1 MLACPVRW
9 LLKASAQKV
18 LGAAPGGRS
27 ANFLLQRHV
36 ARSLPRGDA
45 SFTRK
50 FRRALRHLDAYS
62 AHGTKEPSQAR
73 FYEFG
78 PGWDLV
84 VALAF
89 RALGIERQTLVDV
102 AAVARTEL
110 INDSLAKLGRLE
122 ADLAEESGRSLR
134 ALGPELRS
142 LDELE
147 ERFGIR
153 YLAPKNPSETGLPSA
168 SFDFIS
174 STSTLEHVP
183 ADDIGLLLEECR
195 KLLTAEGVMSCTID
209 LRDHFSFMDRRLS
222 PYNFLRFDARRWSLL
237 GSPLN
242 FQNRLRYPD
251 YLELFRS
258 AGFELVEEH
267 AVGPSA
273 QDLDVLRGL
282 ELAEPFASRYS
293 LEELGVKQLRLVVR
307 PARSPDAQ

>member
-1 MLACPVRW
+1 MLACSVRW

-27 ANFLLQRHV
+27 ANYLLQRHV
-36 ARSLPRGDA
+36 ARSLPRGEA
-45 SFTRK
+45 AFTRK

-62 AHGTKEPSQAR
+62 THGAREPSDAR

-110 INDSLAKLGRLE
+110 VNDSLAKLGRLE
-122 ADLAEESGRSLR
+122 ADLAAESGRSLR

-147 ERFGIR
+147 ERFGIT
-153 YLAPKNPSETGLPSA
+153 YVAPQDPSDTGLPSA
-168 SFDFIS
+168 SFDFVS

-183 ADDIGLLLEECR
+183 ADDIGPLLAECR
-195 KLLTAEGVMSCTID
+195 RLLTAEGVMSCTID
-209 LRDHFSFMDRRLS
+209 LRDHFSFMDGRIS
-222 PYNFLRFDARRWSLL
+222 PYNFLRFDTRRWRLL

-242 FQNRLRYPD
+242 YQNRLRYPD

-258 AGFELVEEH
+258 AGFEMLEEH
-267 AVGPSA
+267 AVEPSA
-273 QDLDVLRGL
+273 RDLDVLRGL
-282 ELAEPFASRYS
+282 DLAEPFSSRYS
-293 LEELGVKQLRLVVR
+293 LQELGVKQLRFVVR
-307 PARSPDAQ
+307 PVHSPDAQ

>member
-9 LLKASAQKV
+9 LLKASAQKI

-27 ANFLLQRHV
+27 ANYLLQRHV
-36 ARSLPRGDA
+36 ARSLPRGEA
-45 SFTRK
+45 AFARK

-62 AHGTKEPSQAR
+62 AHGAGEPSQAR

-78 PGWDLV
+78 PGWDLL

-110 INDSLAKLGRLE
+110 VNDSLAKLGRLE
-122 ADLAEESGRSLR
+122 AGLAAESGRSLR

-147 ERFGIR
+147 ERFGIT
-153 YLAPKNPSETGLPSA
+153 YVAPQDPSDTGLPSA
-168 SFDFIS
+168 SFDFVS

-183 ADDIGLLLEECR
+183 ADDIGPLLEECR
-195 KLLTAEGVMSCTID
+195 RLLTAEGVMSCTID

-222 PYNFLRFDARRWSLL
+222 PYNFLRFDARRWRLL

-242 FQNRLRYPD
+242 YQNRLRYPD

-258 AGFELVEEH
+258 AGFEVLEERAVE
-267 AVGPSA
+267 PSA
-273 QDLDVLRGL
+273 HDLHVLRGL
-282 ELAEPFASRYS
+282 DLAEPFAGHYS

-307 PARSPDAQ
+307 PTRSPDAQ